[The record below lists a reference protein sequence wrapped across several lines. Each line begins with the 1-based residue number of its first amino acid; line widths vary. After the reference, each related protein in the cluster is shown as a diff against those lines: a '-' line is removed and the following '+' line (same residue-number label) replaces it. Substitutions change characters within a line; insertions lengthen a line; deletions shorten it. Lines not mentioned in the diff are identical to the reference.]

1 MKTNVLI
8 GLLADGQVHSGES
21 LASCLGISRTAVWK
35 QIKRASERGFSIE
48 TIRGKGYRLITPVD
62 LLSADTILASLD
74 ASRRQQVELRVLDEV
89 DSTNAEI
96 IRHRPATGARV
107 PVCLADSQTA
117 GRGRRGREWLS
128 PKGKNL
134 YISFGLTCRGGFALL
149 DGLSLV
155 FGVAVAEALERAG
168 LGGVRLKW
176 PNDIVVEG
184 SKLAGILVELQGEL
198 QEGVVQVVAGI
209 GLNVHMTEATGVDQA
224 WTSLTKTKP
233 DVDWQRN
240 RLAAELIES
249 VLAVTERF
257 AADGFAPFRSRW
269 QDRDLFLDQSLV
281 TTAGDWSG
289 VGRGIDSA
297 GNYLIET
304 GDGIRTVRAGEI
316 SLRVSP

>member
-21 LASCLGISRTAVWK
+21 LASRLGISRTAVWK
-35 QIKRASERGFSIE
+35 QIKRAGEQGFRVE
-48 TIRGKGYRLITPVD
+48 TIRGKGYRLVTPVD
-62 LLSADTILASLD
+62 LLDADTILSYLE
-74 ASRRQQVELRVLDEV
+74 ASRRQRIELSVLDEI

-96 IRHRPATGARV
+96 IRRFPGAGPRV
-107 PVCLADSQTA
+107 PVCLADSQSA

-134 YISFGLTCRGGFALL
+134 YISFGLTFRGGFALL

-155 FGVAVAEALERAG
+155 FGAAVAEALERAG
-168 LGGVRLKW
+168 LSGVRLKW
-176 PNDIVVEG
+176 PNDILVEG
-184 SKLAGILVELQGEL
+184 SKLAGILIELRGEL

-209 GLNVHMTEATGVDQA
+209 GLNVHMTEAAGVDQA
-224 WTSLTKTKP
+224 WTSLAKTAP
-233 DVDWQRN
+233 DSDWQRN

-249 VLAVTERF
+249 ILASTDTF
-257 AADGFAPFRSRW
+257 ASGGFAPFQSRW
-269 QDRDLFLDQSLV
+269 QDRDQFLGQPLV
-281 TTAGDWSG
+281 TTSGDWSG
-289 VGRGIDSA
+289 VGRGIDSV

-304 GDGIRTVRAGEI
+304 SEGIRTVRAGEI